1 MLVRL
6 FCRLLVVMTAMLAG
20 TPAALSATILVY
32 GDSLSAGYGV
42 PRNADWAHLLQL
54 RLRGKKTDYTVAN
67 ASISGETT
75 LGGVNRI
82 EDALST
88 HRPAITIIALG
99 ANDGLR
105 GSDLKAMRSNLE
117 RMIDAAR
124 RSKSQVILVGM
135 QIPPNYGP
143 QYTEKFSATF
153 REVAKSRR
161 VPLVPF
167 LLEGFADQRALFQ
180 PDNLHPT
187 AEAQPLILETVW
199 KTLAPLIKI
208 K

>member
-1 MLVRL
+1 MLLSV
-6 FCRLLVVMTAMLAG
+6 CGISLA
-20 TPAALSATILVY
+20 PAATILVY

-42 PRNADWAHLLQL
+42 PRDSDWAHLLQL
-54 RLRGKKTDYTVAN
+54 RLREKKTDYTVAN

-82 EDALST
+82 NDALRT
-88 HRPAITIIALG
+88 HRPAITIVALG

-105 GSDLKAMRSNLE
+105 GSDLNAMRSNLE
-117 RMIDAAR
+117 RIIDAAR
-124 RSKSQVILVGM
+124 SAKSQVILVGM

-153 REVAKSRR
+153 REVAKTKR

-167 LLEGFADQRALFQ
+167 LLEGFADKRELFQ
-180 PDNLHPT
+180 ADNLHPT
-187 AEAQPLILETVW
+187 AQAQPLMLETVW
-199 KTLAPLIKI
+199 KTLAPLIKV

>member
-1 MLVRL
+1 MLI
-6 FCRLLVVMTAMLAG
+6 RLLLLMLLSVGGISIA
-20 TPAALSATILVY
+20 PAATILVY

-42 PRNADWAHLLQL
+42 PRDSDWAHLLQL
-54 RLRGKKTDYTVAN
+54 RLREKKTDYTVAN

-82 EDALST
+82 KDALRT
-88 HRPAITIIALG
+88 HRPAITIVALG

-105 GSDLKAMRSNLE
+105 GSDLKAMRGNLE
-117 RMIDAAR
+117 RIIDAAR
-124 RSKSQVILVGM
+124 SAKSQVILVGM

-153 REVAKSRR
+153 RDIAKTKR

-167 LLEGFADQRALFQ
+167 LLEGFADKREMFQ
-180 PDNLHPT
+180 ADNLHPT
-187 AEAQPLILETVW
+187 AQAQPLMLDTVW
-199 KTLAPLIKI
+199 KTLAPLINLK
-208 K
+208 

>member
-1 MLVRL
+1 MLI
-6 FCRLLVVMTAMLAG
+6 RLLLMMLLSVGGISLA
-20 TPAALSATILVY
+20 PAATILVY

-42 PRNADWAHLLQL
+42 PRDSDWAHLLQL
-54 RLRGKKTDYTVAN
+54 RLREKKTDYTVAN

-82 EDALST
+82 KDALRT
-88 HRPAITIIALG
+88 HRPAITIVALG

-117 RMIDAAR
+117 RIIDAAR
-124 RSKSQVILVGM
+124 SARSQVILVGM

-153 REVAKSRR
+153 REVAKAKR

-167 LLEGFADQRALFQ
+167 LLEGFADQRELFQ
-180 PDNLHPT
+180 ADNLHPT
-187 AEAQPLILETVW
+187 AQAQPVMLDTVW
-199 KTLAPLIKI
+199 KVLAPLIKI

>member
-1 MLVRL
+1 MLLSVGGISI
-6 FCRLLVVMTAMLAG
+6 A
-20 TPAALSATILVY
+20 PAATILVY

-42 PRNADWAHLLQL
+42 PRDSDWAHLLQL
-54 RLRGKKTDYTVAN
+54 RLREKKTDYTVAN

-82 EDALST
+82 KDALRT
-88 HRPAITIIALG
+88 HRPAITIVALG

-117 RMIDAAR
+117 RIIDAAR
-124 RSKSQVILVGM
+124 SARSQVILVGM

-153 REVAKSRR
+153 REVAKAKR

-167 LLEGFADQRALFQ
+167 LLEGFADQRELFQ
-180 PDNLHPT
+180 ADNLHPT
-187 AEAQPLILETVW
+187 AQAQPVMLDTVW
-199 KTLAPLIKI
+199 KVLAPLIKI

>member
-1 MLVRL
+1 MLLLLL
-6 FCRLLVVMTAMLAG
+6 FTLGGL
-20 TPAALSATILVY
+20 PAASAATILIY

-42 PRNADWAHLLQL
+42 ARNTEWPHLLQL
-54 RLRGKKTDYTVAN
+54 RLRDKKTDYTVVN

-75 LGGVNRI
+75 LGGLNRI
-82 EDALST
+82 NDALRN
-88 HRPAITIIALG
+88 HRPAITIVALG

-117 RMIDAAR
+117 RIIDAAR
-124 RSKSQVILVGM
+124 VAKSQVILVGM

-153 REVAKSRR
+153 REIAKAKR
-161 VPLVPF
+161 VLLVPF
-167 LLEGFADQRALFQ
+167 LLEGFAEKRELFQ
-180 PDNLHPT
+180 ADNLHPT
-187 AEAQPLILETVW
+187 AEAQPLMLETIW
-199 KTLAPLIKI
+199 KTLAPAIKV

>member
-1 MLVRL
+1 MLRRL
-6 FCRLLVVMTAMLAG
+6 YVALVVILSSAAV
-20 TPAALSATILVY
+20 TPAALGATILVF

-54 RLRGKKTDYTVAN
+54 RLREKNADYTVIN

-75 LGGVNRI
+75 LGGLKRI
-82 EDALST
+82 DDAIRT
-88 HRPAITIIALG
+88 HRPALTIVALG

-105 GSDLKAMRSNLE
+105 GGDLNAMRSNLE
-117 RMIDAAR
+117 RIIDSAR
-124 RSKSQVILVGM
+124 RGKSQVMLVGM

-143 QYTEKFSATF
+143 QYTEKFRNTF
-153 REVAKSRR
+153 RDIARAKK

-167 LLEGFADQRALFQ
+167 LLEGFADRRELFQ
-180 PDNLHPT
+180 ADNLHPL
-187 AEAQPLILETVW
+187 ADAQPLMLETIW
-199 KTLAPLIKI
+199 KTLAPIIKV

>member
-1 MLVRL
+1 MLL
-6 FCRLLVVMTAMLAG
+6 NIGGISIASA
-20 TPAALSATILVY
+20 ATILVY

-42 PRNADWAHLLQL
+42 TRHSDWAHLLQL
-54 RLRGKKTDYTVAN
+54 RLRDKKTDYTVAN

-82 EDALST
+82 DDALRT
-88 HRPAITIIALG
+88 HRPAITIVALG

-105 GSDLKAMRSNLE
+105 GSDLNAMRSNLE
-117 RMIDAAR
+117 RIIDAAR
-124 RSKSQVILVGM
+124 GAKSQVILVGM

-153 REVAKSRR
+153 RDVAKAKR
-161 VPLVPF
+161 VALVPF
-167 LLEGFADQRALFQ
+167 LLEGFADKSELFQ
-180 PDNLHPT
+180 ADNLHPT
-187 AEAQPLILETVW
+187 AEAQAMILETVW
-199 KTLAPLIKI
+199 KTLAPVIKV

>member
-1 MLVRL
+1 MLI
-6 FCRLLVVMTAMLAG
+6 RLLVVLLFALG
-20 TPAALSATILVY
+20 GLPAASAATILVY

-42 PRNADWAHLLQL
+42 PRNSDWAHLLQQ
-54 RLRGKKTDYTVAN
+54 RLREKKTDYTVVN

-75 LGGVNRI
+75 LGGANRI
-82 EDALST
+82 NDALRN

-117 RMIDAAR
+117 RIIDAAR
-124 RSKSQVILVGM
+124 SARSQVILVGM

-153 REVAKSRR
+153 RDVAKAKR
-161 VPLVPF
+161 VALVPF
-167 LLEGFADQRALFQ
+167 LLEGFADKRELFQ
-180 PDNLHPT
+180 ADNLHPT
-187 AEAQPLILETVW
+187 AEAQPLMLDTIW
-199 KTLAPLIKI
+199 KTLAPVIKV

>member
-1 MLVRL
+1 MLI
-6 FCRLLVVMTAMLAG
+6 RLLLMMLLSVGGISLA
-20 TPAALSATILVY
+20 PAATILVY

-42 PRNADWAHLLQL
+42 PRDSDWAHLLQL
-54 RLRGKKTDYTVAN
+54 RLREKKTDYTVAN

-82 EDALST
+82 KDALRT
-88 HRPAITIIALG
+88 HRPAITIVALG

-117 RMIDAAR
+117 RIIDAAR
-124 RSKSQVILVGM
+124 SARSQVILVGM

-153 REVAKSRR
+153 REVAKAKR

-167 LLEGFADQRALFQ
+167 LLEGFADQRELFQ
-180 PDNLHPT
+180 ADNLHPT
-187 AEAQPLILETVW
+187 AQAQPMMLDTVW
-199 KTLAPLIKI
+199 KVLAPLIKI

>member
-1 MLVRL
+1 MLIRL
-6 FCRLLVVMTAMLAG
+6 FLMMLLSVGGISLA
-20 TPAALSATILVY
+20 PAATILVY

-42 PRNADWAHLLQL
+42 PRDSDWAHLLQL
-54 RLRGKKTDYTVAN
+54 RLREKKTDYTVAN

-82 EDALST
+82 KDALRT
-88 HRPAITIIALG
+88 HRPAITIVALG

-117 RMIDAAR
+117 RIIDAAR
-124 RSKSQVILVGM
+124 SARSQVILVGM

-143 QYTEKFSATF
+143 QYPEKFSATF
-153 REVAKSRR
+153 RDVAKAKR

-167 LLEGFADQRALFQ
+167 LLEGFADQRELFQ
-180 PDNLHPT
+180 ADNLHPT
-187 AEAQPLILETVW
+187 AQAQPLMLDTVW
-199 KTLAPLIKI
+199 KVLAPLIKI